1 MRATLLWLVAA
12 GLSLGGTGCV
22 DVREYEGEWLGE
34 VASEPLVRQ
43 GFAEGAR
50 VEPLVLGKVD
60 LEGISATLTTT
71 DDKFKRTPLTRVVKF
86 SNDTLASLTFDG
98 DPLRSYLLFAPLA
111 SEPAGPPAMML
122 ISLFTD
128 DRVEL
133 RILRGND
140 LFGVFH
146 LARREE

>member
-1 MRATLLWLVAA
+1 MRTLLWLVTAA
-12 GLSLGGTGCV
+12 LCLGGTGCI
-22 DVREYEGEWLGE
+22 DVREYQGEWLGR
-34 VASEPLVRQ
+34 VASEPAVRQ
-43 GFAEGAR
+43 GFAEGVR
-50 VEPLVLGKVD
+50 VEPLVLDKVD
-60 LEGISATLTTT
+60 LEVISATLTTT
-71 DDKFKRTPLTRVVKF
+71 DGKFKRTPLSRVVKF

-98 DPLRSYLLFAPLA
+98 DPLRSYLLFSPLA
-111 SEPAGPPAMML
+111 SESGAPPAMMV

-146 LARREE
+146 LTRRDE